1 MLDESG
7 GRLYENNEAA
17 QRAASRAQN
26 RTVRLTAFGGS
37 LTASP
42 RARRRWVEGLGLK
55 LKPVR
60 VDKKA
65 KPTPKGLG
73 WVSPSVPGTGHV
85 GSAKSIEDQA
95 HSCWIVKVMPLLWRV
110 PPQ

>member
-42 RARRRWVEGLGLK
+42 RDPPTAGRGARLETQASSSGQ
-55 LKPVR
+55 
-60 VDKKA
+60 
-65 KPTPKGLG
+65 KGETHPERIGMGFAICARNRTCRLCE
-73 WVSPSVPGTGHV
+73 VN
-85 GSAKSIEDQA
+85 
-95 HSCWIVKVMPLLWRV
+95 
-110 PPQ
+110 